1 MKYISASVVSGSFG
15 TSLINANQ
23 IYAVPIILASGTHV
37 FNQVLMHYQYGTVRV
52 AIYSDLNDYPDSLIL
67 DIGLPTQHVQNVLY
81 DFSPITLS
89 GGKYWIVCV
98 ANKEV
103 ATTSYLGQTNPLL
116 ISTIGVDILRNDSI
130 VGYTIG
136 LSYRASFPS
145 TFSNGA
151 KTLIGTDSIPLVL
164 LRETSFIPDGGGGSG
179 ISGISGFSGIGS
191 GGSGV
196 SGISGFSG
204 NGISGFSGHSGFSG
218 NGISGFSGISESGF
232 SGHSGFSG
240 IDGAT
245 GISGFSGSFIN
256 KTTQSPAGD
265 YQTLITDYIVSK
277 IGISISGDTVTL
289 PLLTSSEIGQSFVV
303 SDESGTASETNPI
316 TVKGSGS
323 ELIDGVNSIDIT
335 VPYGF
340 LDVYKNSS
348 GSQWKTF

>member
-52 AIYSDLNDYPDSLIL
+52 ALYSDVNDYPGSLIL
-67 DIGLPTQHVQNVLY
+67 DVGLPTQHVQNILY
-81 DFSPITLS
+81 DFSPISLS

-103 ATTSYLGQTNPLL
+103 ATTSYLGQANPLL

-136 LSYRASFPS
+136 LSYKSSFPS
-145 TFSNGA
+145 VFSSGA
-151 KTLIGTDSIPLVL
+151 KSLIGTDSIPLVL
-164 LRETSFIPDGGGGSG
+164 LRETSFIPDGGGGGSG
-179 ISGISGFSGIGS
+179 ISGISGFSGNGGGGS
-191 GGSGV
+191 GISGV
-196 SGISGFSG
+196 SGHSGFSG
-204 NGISGFSGHSGFSG
+204 NGFSGFSGHSGFSG

-232 SGHSGFSG
+232 SGH
-240 IDGAT
+240 
-245 GISGFSGSFIN
+245 SGFSGSFIN

-289 PLLTSSEIGQSFVV
+289 PLLSSSDIGQSFVV
-303 SDESGTASETNPI
+303 SDESGTASEANPI

-335 VPYGF
+335 VPYGSLQIF
-340 LDVYKNSS
+340 TD
-348 GSQWKTF
+348 GSQWFTV